1 MNGRIRTN
9 LILKIWKALST
20 EFVEGKIRLKNYF
33 LEFIRKLFDIQ
44 NNTLLLCFFNS
55 MLGMQAVSSNRVKPP
70 VR

>member
-33 LEFIRKLFDIQ
+33 LEFIRKLSDIQ
-44 NNTLLLCFFNS
+44 KKYPFIMFF
-55 MLGMQAVSSNRVKPP
+55 
-70 VR
+70 